1 MRKEKIMRKLAI
13 TMMVIM
19 TICLAV
25 GAAMAGDSIIN
36 TTVDSATVAM
46 TKNGNEYVRFIITEQ
61 RKLDGVAYD
70 RSLPLMAFGDLVQ
83 PAKAYKAGDPIKVV
97 ASYRKLPDGRE
108 SYTILSFINQ

>member
-1 MRKEKIMRKLAI
+1 MNKLARTLI
-13 TMMVIM
+13 I
-19 TICLAV
+19 ILAV
-25 GAAMAGDSIIN
+25 FMVAGVAMAADQILDTKI
-36 TTVDSATVAM
+36 DSATVAM

-61 RKLDGVAYD
+61 RELDGVTYN

-97 ASYRKLPDGRE
+97 ANYRKLPDGRE